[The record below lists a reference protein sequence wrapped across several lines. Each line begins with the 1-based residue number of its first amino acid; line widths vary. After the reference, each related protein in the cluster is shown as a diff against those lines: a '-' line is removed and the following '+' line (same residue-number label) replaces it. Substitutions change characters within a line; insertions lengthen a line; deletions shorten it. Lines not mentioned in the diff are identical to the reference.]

1 MYSSSILANRLDPQ
15 PRTKDDDEDEGDR
28 DMTPNTY
35 PGFNPIKVK
44 IIVWRFQAPDGEQ
57 KTAQGF
63 SPGNDTHKEI
73 ALKGRPNGIDY
84 NV

>member
-1 MYSSSILANRLDPQ
+1 MAFVPEGQHESSQARSAW
-15 PRTKDDDEDEGDR
+15 TA
-28 DMTPNTY
+28 
-35 PGFNPIKVK
+35 
-44 IIVWRFQAPDGEQ
+44 VWTFSCASSKRPTGEQ

-84 NV
+84 NVYICCYMQWLSPFHI